1 MMLFSIA
8 RRLSRH
14 ALLAPAL
21 LVLALLVLS
30 APPAQATKLK
40 KQNLVDLISQSDS
53 IVAGTVKKVSD
64 GIDDKGVPYTEVT
77 IAVGATA
84 KGGIEKQKDYT
95 FRQFGLLEPRTYP
108 NGHKL
113 LAMTPEAFPTW
124 HEGEYVVAFL
134 FRPASRTG
142 LQTTVGLAQGKF
154 SLANQRMVNEFN
166 NAGLF
171 EGVDID
177 PALLTREEQAML
189 RSAGPVD
196 MSTFMGLVGRTL
208 ENRWIEGGQ
217 MKNGEIK

>member
-1 MMLFSIA
+1 MKLFPMA
-8 RRLSRH
+8 RRLSRG
-14 ALLAPAL
+14 ALLALAMVL
-21 LVLALLVLS
+21 LAI
-30 APPAQATKLK
+30 PMAQATKLK
-40 KQNLVDLISQSDS
+40 KQNLVELISQSDS
-53 IVAGTVKKVSD
+53 IIAGTVKKVSD

-84 KGGIEKQKDYT
+84 KGKVEKQKDYT

-113 LAMTPEAFPTW
+113 LAMTPEAFPAW
-124 HEGEYVVAFL
+124 REGEYVVAFL

-154 SLANQRMVNEFN
+154 SLANQRMSNDFN

-171 EGVDID
+171 DGVDVD

-196 MSTFMGLVGRTL
+196 MRTFMGLVGRTV
-208 ENRWIEGGQ
+208 EKRWIEGGQ
-217 MKNGEIK
+217 MKNGETK